1 MSGPRNNGREGHLFV
16 PSMGGHD
23 TPTGLAEVSF
33 APVGLGTDGRHLALI
48 TPVSQGLPSRV
59 RAGGIE
65 VEGKPSQGPAAL
77 NSWVQLRKWRSYYFG
92 VKSKR
97 NSLR

>member
-1 MSGPRNNGREGHLFV
+1 MSGPRDNGREGHLFV

-23 TPTGLAEVSF
+23 APTGLAEVSF
-33 APVGLGTDGRHLALI
+33 APVGPDTDGRLPAFI

-59 RAGGIE
+59 RARVIE
-65 VEGKPSQGPAAL
+65 VGGKPSRGPAAL
-77 NSWVQLRKWRSYYFG
+77 HSWVQLGKRRSYFG
-92 VKSKR
+92 VKSKQ